1 MNLYASSAYWFSFKL
16 YGSASVWSRL
26 FWYKRRVYMLQ
37 IKNLS
42 ITHTKDMK
50 NLISDFSF
58 VLNPGDKAVI
68 IGEEGNGKST
78 MLKWIYDPELT
89 EDYTECSGERIINN
103 ERLAY
108 LPQELPE
115 SDQNRTVYD
124 YFSGS
129 DLFFQKSPKELSFLA
144 SQLSLSNDICYS
156 DQLIKQLSGG
166 EKIKVQLLRLMM
178 EEPTMLLL
186 DEPSNDIDLKTLEW
200 LERFIQE
207 FSGIVL
213 FISHDEVLI
222 ERTANVVI
230 HIEQVRRKTVSR
242 CTFMRTGFAEY
253 AAMRQAN
260 LNNQEALALNQRRQ
274 IKKQEEKFRKIY
286 EKVSNDQKNI
296 SRQDPHSGRLLKK
309 KMHSVKSLEHRYER
323 QKEDAVEVP
332 DLEEAMY
339 IRFGNK
345 TSALPA
351 GKTVL
356 DLSLERLMCPDGLR
370 SLAENIRLFIRG
382 SEKVCIIGENGT
394 GKSTLIRIIAEKLL
408 ARDDISAMYM
418 PQNYSD
424 LINGAETPVQF
435 LSKTY
440 DKEEQTR
447 IRTFLGSMKYTAE
460 EMDHPTEELSGGQ
473 KAKLILLKLS
483 MSDANVLILDEP
495 TRNLSPLSG
504 PVVRNALRN
513 FPGAIISVSH
523 DRRFMEEVCDH
534 IYELTPEGLK

>member
-1 MNLYASSAYWFSFKL
+1 
-16 YGSASVWSRL
+16 
-26 FWYKRRVYMLQ
+26 MLQ

-42 ITHTKDMK
+42 IIHTKDMK

-78 MLKWIYDPELT
+78 MLKWIYDPLLV
-89 EDYTECSGERIINN
+89 DGYTECSGERVFSN

-115 SDQNRTVYD
+115 SDQNRTVYE

-129 DLFFQKSPKELSFLA
+129 DLFFQKSPKELSLLA
-144 SQLSLSNDICYS
+144 SQLSLGNDIYYS
-156 DQLIKQLSGG
+156 DQLMKQLSGG
-166 EKIKVQLLRLMM
+166 EKIKVQFLKLLLD
-178 EEPTMLLL
+178 EPTALLL

-200 LERFIQE
+200 LERFIQD

-222 ERTANVVI
+222 ERTANAVI

-253 AAMRQAN
+253 AAIRQAN

-296 SRQDPHSGRLLKK
+296 SRQDPHGGRLLKK
-309 KMHSVKSLEHRYER
+309 KMHAVKSLEHRYER

-339 IRFGNK
+339 IRFDNR
-345 TSALPA
+345 SCAIPA

-356 DLSLERLMCPDGLR
+356 DLSLEKLMRPDGKR
-370 SLAENIRLFIRG
+370 ILAENLHLFIRG

-394 GKSTLIRIIAEKLL
+394 GKSTLIRIIADQLL

-418 PQNYSD
+418 PQNYTD
-424 LINGAETPVQF
+424 LINGAETPVRF
-435 LSKTY
+435 LSESY

-447 IRTFLGSMKYTAE
+447 IRTYLGSMKYTAE
-460 EMDHPTEELSGGQ
+460 EMEHPIEELSGGQ

-504 PVVRNALRN
+504 PVVRSALRS

-523 DRRFMEEVCDH
+523 DRKFMEEVCDH
-534 IYELTPEGLK
+534 IYELTPDGLSEYYLQ

>member
-1 MNLYASSAYWFSFKL
+1 
-16 YGSASVWSRL
+16 
-26 FWYKRRVYMLQ
+26 MLQ

-42 ITHTKDMK
+42 ITHIKDMK
-50 NLISDFSF
+50 ELISNFSF
-58 VLNPGDKAVI
+58 VLNHGDKAVI

-89 EDYTECSGERIINN
+89 EDYAECNGERIINN

-108 LPQELPE
+108 LPQELHE
-115 SDQNRTVYD
+115 GERNISVYE
-124 YFSGS
+124 YFSRNS
-129 DLFFQKSPKELSFLA
+129 FFFQKSPKELNFFA
-144 SQLSLSNDICYS
+144 MQLSLGKDIYYS
-156 DQLIKQLSGG
+156 DQQMEQLSGG
-166 EKIKVQLLRLMM
+166 EKIKVQLLRLLI
-178 EEPTMLLL
+178 EEPTVLLL

-200 LERFIQE
+200 LEHFIQG

-222 ERTANVVI
+222 ERTANAVI

-242 CTFMRTGFAEY
+242 CTFMHTGFAEY
-253 AAMRQAN
+253 AAMRKAN
-260 LNNQEALALNQRRQ
+260 LQNQETLALNQRRQ

-286 EKVSNDQKNI
+286 EKVSSDQNNI
-296 SRQDPHSGRLLKK
+296 SRQDPHGGRLLKK
-309 KMHSVKSLEHRYER
+309 KMHAVKSLGHRYER
-323 QKEDAVEVP
+323 QKEESVEVP

-339 IRFGNK
+339 IRFDNESG
-345 TSALPA
+345 AIPA

-356 DLSLERLMCPDGLR
+356 DLSLENMMCPDGSR
-370 SLAENIRLFIRG
+370 ILAKNIRLLIHG

-394 GKSTLIRIIAEKLL
+394 GKSTLIRIIADILL

-424 LINGAETPVQF
+424 LINDEESPVQF
-435 LSKTY
+435 LSEKY

-447 IRTFLGSMKYTAE
+447 IRTYLGSMKYTAD
-460 EMDHPTEELSGGQ
+460 EMNHRIAELSGGQ

-483 MSDANVLILDEP
+483 MSGANVLILDEP

-504 PVVRNALRN
+504 PVVRNALRS
-513 FPGAIISVSH
+513 FSGAIISVSH
-523 DRRFMEEVCDH
+523 DRRFMEEVCDS
-534 IYELTPEGLK
+534 IYELTPDGLRKHYLQ

>member
-1 MNLYASSAYWFSFKL
+1 MCGLLRYEAGRFAIERGGF
-16 YGSASVWSRL
+16 
-26 FWYKRRVYMLQ
+26 MLQ

-42 ITHTKDMK
+42 IIHNKDLK
-50 NLISDFSF
+50 TLIDDFSF

-78 MLKWIYDPELT
+78 LLKWIYDPEIV
-89 EDYTECSGERIINN
+89 EDYSDCSGERIIHN
-103 ERLAY
+103 ERLGY
-108 LPQELPE
+108 LPQELSDADKDKTVCEFFME
-115 SDQNRTVYD
+115 SNL
-124 YFSGS
+124 FSE
-129 DLFFQKSPKELSFLA
+129 KSPKDLNRLA
-144 SQLSLSNDICYS
+144 AQLSLDADIYYS
-156 DQLIKQLSGG
+156 GQVMASLSGG
-166 EKIKVQLLRLMM
+166 EKIKVQLLRLLLD
-178 EEPTMLLL
+178 EPTALLL

-200 LERFIQE
+200 LEDFINS
-207 FSGIVL
+207 FPGIVL

-242 CTFMRTGFAEY
+242 CTVKRTTFAEY
-253 AAMRQAN
+253 VSMRNAN
-260 LNNQEALALNQRRQ
+260 LRNQEIIALNQRREAK
-274 IKKQEEKFRKIY
+274 IQEEKFRRIYQKI
-286 EKVSNDQKNI
+286 ESAQNNV

-309 KMHSVKSLEHRYER
+309 KMHAAKSLEHRYER
-323 QKEDAVEVP
+323 EKEEMAEIP

-339 IRFGNK
+339 IRFGGS
-345 TSALPA
+345 SAIPA

-356 DLSLERLMCPDGLR
+356 DLSIDQLMCPDGTR
-370 SLAENIRLFIRG
+370 VLATDINLFIRG

-394 GKSTLIRIIAEKLL
+394 GKSTLIKVIADMLL
-408 ARDDISAMYM
+408 SRADLRAMYM

-424 LINGAETPVQF
+424 IIDDRLTPVDY
-435 LSKTY
+435 LSVTF

-447 IRTFLGSMKYTAE
+447 IRTYLGSMKYTAD
-460 EMDHPTEELSGGQ
+460 EMDHRIAELSGGQ

-504 PVVRNALRN
+504 PVVRQALRN

-523 DRRFMEEVCDH
+523 DRKFMSEVCGT
-534 IYELTPEGLK
+534 IYELTSNGLKKQKEE